1 MINKNEILDAAY
13 EVQRALLI
21 LDRDGIKVFS
31 TSEAKSGRDLLNN
44 MDKVID
50 HLEKQLSVPDFT
62 TIGEIFDQEEK
73 KILEEYRAS
82 LKLGGTI

>member
-50 HLEKQLSVPDFT
+50 HLEKQFAVPDLK

>member
-1 MINKNEILDAAY
+1 MANKNEILDAAY
-13 EVQRALLI
+13 EVQRALLV
-21 LDRDGIKVFS
+21 LDRDGIQVFS
-31 TSEAKSGRDLLNN
+31 TSEAKSRDLLNN